1 MCDFLD
7 FTFVVFA
14 AHLRTFFV
22 RLVVAS
28 LVAGV
33 FSFLLFAASSLSLG
47 ASSRENIDHVALDDS
62 YR

>member
-33 FSFLLFAASSLSLG
+33 FSFLLFICNF
-47 ASSRENIDHVALDDS
+47 EE
-62 YR
+62 